1 MLLSVE
7 QDTMNGFLKI
17 LTKRAGKNT
26 KYPKVPLLGDNP
38 LFYKALSVD
47 KKIYKIKRRKW
58 D

>member
-1 MLLSVE
+1 
-7 QDTMNGFLKI
+7 MNGI
-17 LTKRAGKNT
+17 LQILIKRSGKNT
-26 KYPKVPLLGDNP
+26 KDPKVQLLGSNP

>member
-1 MLLSVE
+1 
-7 QDTMNGFLKI
+7 MNVFLQI